1 MDPRKQ
7 VLEDAEREYAGLK
20 EAIAGLDEKAMREV
34 WLGTWSVRDIVAHIT
49 GWHAEMI
56 PALERLGR
64 GEAPYADGAYD
75 DYDGWNARFVAA
87 RRDRGTADLLR
98 EADTSHRE
106 LLLAAGKL
114 PDTSFAEGQPAAG
127 LVDGVGGGHYREH
140 AAQIRDW
147 RQQH

>member
-7 VLEDAEREYAGLK
+7 VLEDAEREYAALK
-20 EAIAGLDEKAMREV
+20 AAIAGLDEKAMREV

-56 PALERLGR
+56 PALERVGR
-64 GEAPYADGAYD
+64 GEPPYADGAYD

-87 RRDRGTADLLR
+87 RRDRATADLLR

-106 LLLAAGKL
+106 LLIAASKL
-114 PDTSFAEGQPAAG
+114 PDASFAEGQPAAG
-127 LVDGVGGGHYREH
+127 LVDGVAGGHYREH